1 MSHTLPLAPPTL
13 DGEDDQDQEDPTMD
27 ETAAPEAP
35 AVRVLTKAERKAIDA
50 ANRRDRAADVKAREV
65 ATRFTYFAAV
75 LATVLAVQ
83 GMILFWHEVIGLVLW
98 AAVILAGVLEFT
110 LVASAL
116 WDRVAAMR
124 GRSTRATATW
134 IVAAA
139 SGILAGVH
147 EVAQPMPGGGSEW
160 TFEPFTILA
169 AVARVVPPLLAAWLW
184 HKLLVEAGH
193 EAEGR
198 TMSEVRRAKRMHRVA
213 RRAHDARRIEKRLAD
228 SKNGNLFLELRLA
241 RTKKRQDRA
250 YDRLLKVISATDP
263 RLGPELDAWTRALAV
278 GDTLSSLTD
287 VKPEETTT
295 TAAAVMQVPTPPRP
309 QRRRTATAPA
319 PRKPSPATPAPAAA
333 TAPEAAAPAP
343 RKPSP
348 APADVEQ
355 ARARTVESDAMN
367 GAAQD
372 DSEKGRVLALFA
384 AEVEANPDVKPDAAR
399 LHREAG
405 VVDATPSTSRRWV
418 QKAWDQWAAERAALG
433 DPSAERDDAQLAAEA
448 AQRSEGLRVVG

>member
-1 MSHTLPLAPPTL
+1 MSHTLTDVPPTL
-13 DGEDDQDQEDPTMD
+13 DEDDQDQEDPTMD
-27 ETAAPEAP
+27 ETAAPEVP

-65 ATRFTYFAAV
+65 ATAWTYFAAV

-83 GMILFWHEVIGLVLW
+83 GMVLFWHEVIGMVLW
-98 AAVILAGVLEFT
+98 ASVILAGVLEFT

-139 SGILAGVH
+139 SGILAGIH
-147 EVAQPMPGGGSEW
+147 EVARPMPGGGSAW

-169 AVARVVPPLLAAWLW
+169 AIARVVPPLLAAWLW

-198 TMSEVRRAKRMHRVA
+198 SMSEVRRSKRMHRVA
-213 RRAHDARRIEKRLAD
+213 RLAHDARRMEKRLAG
-228 SKNGNLFLELRLA
+228 SKGNLLLELKLA

-263 RLGPELDAWTRALAV
+263 RLGPELDAWARALAV

-287 VKPEETTT
+287 VKPEETAT
-295 TAAAVMQVPTPPRP
+295 TAAAVMQVPAPPRP
-309 QRRRTATAPA
+309 QRRRAAAAPG
-319 PRKPSPATPAPAAA
+319 PRKPSPAPAATTPA
-333 TAPEAAAPAP
+333 TAAPAP
-343 RKPSP
+343 GNPSP
-348 APADVEQ
+348 VPADVEQ
-355 ARARTVESDAMN
+355 ARARTVESNAMN
-367 GAAQD
+367 GATD
-372 DSEKGRVLALFA
+372 GPTEKERVLALFA
-384 AEVEANPDVKPDAAR
+384 AEVAANPDVKPDAAR
-399 LHREAG
+399 LHDLAG
-405 VVDATPSTSRRWV
+405 VTASRATSRRWV
-418 QKAWDQWAAERAALG
+418 QAAWEAELAALG
-433 DPSAERDDAQLAAEA
+433 DPSAERDSAQLDAEA
-448 AQRSEGLRVVG
+448 AREPEGLRVVG

>member
-1 MSHTLPLAPPTL
+1 MSHTLPLGPPTL

-35 AVRVLTKAERKAIDA
+35 AVRVLTKAEHKAIAA

-65 ATRFTYFAAV
+65 ATGWTYFAAI

-83 GMILFWHEVIGLVLW
+83 GMVLFWHEVIGMVLW
-98 AAVILAGVLEFT
+98 ASVILAGVLEFT

-139 SGILAGVH
+139 SGVLAGVH
-147 EVAQPMPGGGSEW
+147 EVARPLPDGGSVW

-169 AVARVVPPLLAAWLW
+169 AIARVVPPLLAAWLW

-198 TMSEVRRAKRMHRVA
+198 TMSEVRRSKRMHRVA
-213 RRAHDARRIEKRLAD
+213 RLAHDARRIEKRLAGS
-228 SKNGNLFLELRLA
+228 SKGNLVLEVKLA

-263 RLGPELDAWTRALAV
+263 RLGPELDAWARALAV

-287 VKPEETTT
+287 VKPEEAAQ
-295 TAAAVMQVPTPPRP
+295 TAVALMQVPAPPRT
-309 QRRRTATAPA
+309 QRRRAVAPPA
-319 PRKPSPATPAPAAA
+319 PRKPSPVPPVTPP
-333 TAPEAAAPAP
+333 PAAAPAP
-343 RKPSP
+343 GNPSP
-348 APADVEQ
+348 ASTDVEQ
-355 ARARTVESDAMN
+355 ARARTAESDAMN
-367 GAAQD
+367 GAVEGETEMD
-372 DSEKGRVLALFA
+372 RVLALFA
-384 AEVEANPDVKPDAAR
+384 QEVAANPEVKPDAAR

-405 VVDATPSTSRRWV
+405 VVDATRSTSRRWV
-418 QKAWDQWAAERAALG
+418 QKAWDRWEAERAALG
-433 DPSAERDDAQLAAEA
+433 EPSAARDAVQLDAEA
-448 AQRSEGLRVVG
+448 AREPEGLRVVG

>member
-1 MSHTLPLAPPTL
+1 MSHTFHDVPPTL
-13 DGEDDQDQEDPTMD
+13 DEDDQDQEDPTMD

-35 AVRVLTKAERKAIDA
+35 AVRVLTKAEHKAIAA

-65 ATRFTYFAAV
+65 ATAWTYFAAV

-83 GMILFWHEVIGLVLW
+83 GMVLFWHEVIGMVLW
-98 AAVILAGVLEFT
+98 ASVILAGVLEFT

-139 SGILAGVH
+139 SGILAGIH
-147 EVAQPMPGGGSEW
+147 EVARPLPDGTSAW

-169 AVARVVPPLLAAWLW
+169 AIARVVPPLLAAWLW

-198 TMSEVRRAKRMHRVA
+198 TMSEVRRSKRMHRVA
-213 RRAHDARRIEKRLAD
+213 RLAHDARRIEKRLAE
-228 SKNGNLFLELRLA
+228 SKNGNLFLEMKLT

-263 RLGPELDAWTRALAV
+263 RLGPELDAWARALAV

-287 VKPEETTT
+287 VKPEESAT
-295 TAAAVMQVPTPPRP
+295 TAAAVMQVPAPPRQ
-309 QRRRTATAPA
+309 QRRRP
-319 PRKPSPATPAPAAA
+319 
-333 TAPEAAAPAP
+333 AAAPAP
-343 RKPSP
+343 RKPSSAPPVTASAAAAP
-348 APADVEQ
+348 APENPSPVAAGVEQ

-367 GAAQD
+367 GATD
-372 DSEKGRVLALFA
+372 GPSEKERVLALFA
-384 AEVEANPDVKPDAAR
+384 AEVAANPDVKPDAAR
-399 LHREAG
+399 LHDLAG
-405 VVDATPSTSRRWV
+405 VTASRATSRRWV
-418 QKAWDQWAAERAALG
+418 QAAWEAELASLG
-433 DPSAERDDAQLAAEA
+433 DPSAERDGAQLDAEA
-448 AQRSEGLRVVG
+448 AREPEGLRVVG